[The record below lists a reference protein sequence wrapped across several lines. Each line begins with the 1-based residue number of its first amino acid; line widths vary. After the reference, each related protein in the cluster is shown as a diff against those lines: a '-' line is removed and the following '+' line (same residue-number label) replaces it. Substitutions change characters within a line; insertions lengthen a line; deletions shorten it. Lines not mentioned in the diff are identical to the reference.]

1 MKTCDQK
8 VGESVRAFFRK
19 IKFWIFNFFLIFFK
33 KPLASYKFGVM
44 YVVVQ
49 SLDPLLFKYKTLDI
63 FGISRQKPANTIPDH
78 KKVVVE
84 IKEKVSL

>member
-1 MKTCDQK
+1 M
-8 VGESVRAFFRK
+8 
-19 IKFWIFNFFLIFFK
+19 IKRWGNQFGLFSGKLNFGFLIFFSDFFK